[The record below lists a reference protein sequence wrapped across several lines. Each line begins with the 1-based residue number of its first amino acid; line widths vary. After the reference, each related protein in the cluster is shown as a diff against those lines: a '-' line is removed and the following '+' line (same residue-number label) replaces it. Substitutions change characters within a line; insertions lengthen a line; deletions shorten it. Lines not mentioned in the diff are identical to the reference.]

1 MTKTL
6 KSIDSPLP
14 DEKKRGALPWII
26 WGCGGLFYFYQFII
40 RASPSYM
47 TEELMQSFQVHG
59 LALGALVSFYYYA
72 YAPMQ
77 IPLGLLLDRFGSR
90 RVLITSCS
98 LCILGSMMFASS
110 HTLTIACAGRFLMGV
125 GSAGAWIGSLK
136 LATLWF
142 PADRMGVIIGATMFL
157 GTMGPFFGGPLL
169 ANLVNYAGWRQAMYL
184 LGAIGTLLVI
194 FMWVFL
200 SDRSPD
206 SPSVSA
212 EAQPPESILKSLQK
226 VFFVRQVWINAAFAM
241 LMYVPIAAFADLWGV
256 TFIQD
261 LYHVEKPLA
270 ASVISC
276 VYFGMSMGA
285 FVSAYFSDRIGS
297 RRLPMMIGVI
307 GSLITYSLIIYMP
320 GISLTIMYGLT
331 FLTGFFF
338 TGQLMCFA
346 SAVEMVP
353 VSSSGVVVGFTNM
366 VVMLS
371 GVIFQPF
378 VGWLLDSSRR
388 MAQDAP
394 LHSSIYTLQDWR
406 FSLTSIVICLVIAL
420 FLVIFIKET
429 HPKMGVLHKHGKLKT
444 KWKEC

>member
-1 MTKTL
+1 MTL
-6 KSIDSPLP
+6 RVQSIDSPLP
-14 DEKKRGALPWII
+14 DEKKKSALPWIV

-47 TEELMQSFQVHG
+47 AEELMQSFQVHG

-77 IPLGLLLDRFGSR
+77 IPLGLMLDRFGPR
-90 RVLITSCS
+90 RVLIMSCT
-98 LCILGSMMFASS
+98 LCILGSMTFASS
-110 HTLTIACAGRFLMGV
+110 HTLTIACAGRFLMGM

-142 PADRMGVIIGATMFL
+142 PPDRTGTIIGATMFL
-157 GTMGPFFGGPLL
+157 GTMGPFFGGPLV
-169 ANLVNYAGWRQAMYL
+169 AELVGYAGWRQAMYL
-184 LGAIGTLLVI
+184 LGALGTLLVVC
-194 FMWVFL
+194 MWVFL
-200 SDRSPD
+200 SERSPG
-206 SPSVSA
+206 STSIVA
-212 EAQPPESILKSLQK
+212 QAQPPESILKSLQK

-261 LYHVEKPLA
+261 LYHVEKPVA
-270 ASVISC
+270 ASVISS
-276 VYFGMSMGA
+276 VFFGVSMGA
-285 FVSAYFSDRIGS
+285 FASTYFSDRVGS
-297 RRLPMMIGVI
+297 RRLPMVIGAV
-307 GSLITYSLIIYMP
+307 GSLITYSLIIYVP
-320 GISLTIMYGLT
+320 GISLTMMYVLT
-331 FLTGFFF
+331 FLAGFFF

-378 VGWLLDSSRR
+378 VGWLLDLSHRMTQEAALGSS
-388 MAQDAP
+388 M
-394 LHSSIYTLQDWR
+394 YTLQDWR
-406 FSLTSIVICLVIAL
+406 FSLTSIIVCLTVA
-420 FLVIFIKET
+420 FLLSFFIKET
-429 HPKMGVLHKHGKLKT
+429 HPRTGILHKHGK
-444 KWKEC
+444 

>member
-1 MTKTL
+1 
-6 KSIDSPLP
+6 
-14 DEKKRGALPWII
+14 
-26 WGCGGLFYFYQFII
+26 
-40 RASPSYM
+40 
-47 TEELMQSFQVHG
+47 
-59 LALGALVSFYYYA
+59 
-72 YAPMQ
+72 
-77 IPLGLLLDRFGSR
+77 
-90 RVLITSCS
+90 
-98 LCILGSMMFASS
+98 MMFASS
-110 HTLTIACAGRFLMGV
+110 HTLTIACAGRFLMGI

-142 PADRMGVIIGATMFL
+142 PADRMGMIIGATMFL

-169 ANLVNYAGWRQAMYL
+169 ANLVDYAGWRQAMYL
-184 LGAIGTLLVI
+184 LGTIGILLVI
-194 FMWVFL
+194 FMWIFL

-206 SPSVSA
+206 YPSVSA

-270 ASVISC
+270 ASVISS
-276 VYFGMSMGA
+276 VFFGISIGA

-297 RRLPMMIGVI
+297 RRLPMVIGVI

-388 MAQDAP
+388 MTQDVP
-394 LHSSIYTLQDWR
+394 LHSSIYTLQDWK

-429 HPKMGVLHKHGKLKT
+429 HPKMGVLHNHGKLKT
-444 KWKEC
+444 KWKEY

>member
-1 MTKTL
+1 
-6 KSIDSPLP
+6 
-14 DEKKRGALPWII
+14 
-26 WGCGGLFYFYQFII
+26 
-40 RASPSYM
+40 
-47 TEELMQSFQVHG
+47 
-59 LALGALVSFYYYA
+59 
-72 YAPMQ
+72 
-77 IPLGLLLDRFGSR
+77 
-90 RVLITSCS
+90 
-98 LCILGSMMFASS
+98 
-110 HTLTIACAGRFLMGV
+110 
-125 GSAGAWIGSLK
+125 
-136 LATLWF
+136 
-142 PADRMGVIIGATMFL
+142 
-157 GTMGPFFGGPLL
+157 
-169 ANLVNYAGWRQAMYL
+169 
-184 LGAIGTLLVI
+184 
-194 FMWVFL
+194 
-200 SDRSPD
+200 
-206 SPSVSA
+206 
-212 EAQPPESILKSLQK
+212 
-226 VFFVRQVWINAAFAM
+226 M

-285 FVSAYFSDRIGS
+285 FVSAYFSDRVCS

-394 LHSSIYTLQDWR
+394 LRSSIYTLQDWR
-406 FSLTSIVICLVIAL
+406 FSLTSIIICLVIAL

-429 HPKMGVLHKHGKLKT
+429 HPKMGVLHKHVKLKS
-444 KWKEC
+444 KWKEY